1 MEWLAPLL
9 HMYGEHVVNAHMAT
23 SMLANWAYVHA
34 GRNDRQIYD
43 LVRLKSHQNNT
54 QDNILTEY
62 QYIVT

>member
-1 MEWLAPLL
+1 
-9 HMYGEHVVNAHMAT
+9 MYGEHVVNAHMAT